1 MNRRALPVIGVVAV
15 IGLGLDLL
23 IRYSPVVGY
32 GAGIGLFGTIILTL
46 VAKKVMAPA
55 LQRPEDHYPDDQT
68 PDVEYDVYGV
78 RSDGHSS
85 HGQAGDDTGA
95 AASTTA
101 PANLPDTDGDTHGGA
116 A

>member
-23 IRYSPVVGY
+23 IRYSPVIGY

-55 LQRPEDHYPDDQT
+55 LQRPEDYYPEDRT

-78 RSDGHSS
+78 RSDGH
-85 HGQAGDDTGA
+85 
-95 AASTTA
+95 AS
-101 PANLPDTDGDTHGGA
+101 DTHGGA